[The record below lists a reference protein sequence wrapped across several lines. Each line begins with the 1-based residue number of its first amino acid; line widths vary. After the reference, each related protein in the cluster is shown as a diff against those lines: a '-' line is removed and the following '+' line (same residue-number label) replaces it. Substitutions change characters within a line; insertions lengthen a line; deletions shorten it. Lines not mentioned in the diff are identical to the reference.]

1 MKYIKSLLRL
11 NITKKVKFDSLFKLN
26 MIKLVKQ
33 SINKFQAHPA
43 CSFDHTDTHI
53 LLFCKVL
60 KIKTEISF
68 LNLKSCTVSYFFS
81 FSVYFNHEGR
91 CVRG

>member
-11 NITKKVKFDSLFKLN
+11 NITKKVKFESFFFKLN
-26 MIKLVKQ
+26 IIKLVKQ
-33 SINKFQAHPA
+33 YNNKSQAHPA

-53 LLFCKVL
+53 LFFCKVL

-68 LNLKSCTVSYFFS
+68 LNLKSCTVAYFFH
-81 FSVYFNHEGR
+81 FLYILITKDV
-91 CVRG
+91 V